1 MTLPAKP
8 KLHNG
13 FKITENLFIKK
24 RIERAFFVEIY
35 ELSDNNFLY
44 LIINQQPDQIEH
56 KVKNLNHIRIKIDN
70 SELLGIIEPVHS
82 LEKIAN
88 IIERLNY
95 NRGFAS
101 VAGMQGLKQLLTRD
115 IIRPLLNPEE
125 YHKFKLSIPN
135 GILLYGPPGCGKT
148 FIVRKL
154 AEELNYHF
162 IEVHHR
168 DITSPFIHESASKIV
183 EIFEKAKINAPTII
197 FFDEIE
203 GIVPKREN
211 LESTSHYKQE
221 EVNEFLRQLND
232 AGKHNILVVG
242 ATNMPQLIDPAILR
256 SGRMDKRIYVSPPD
270 LEARKEL
277 FKLYLIERP
286 HTKTINF
293 DKLAKISE
301 GFSCSDIEFVV
312 SESARV
318 AIDQDKS
325 EIDEEIL
332 EEEIVRSSAS
342 ITLEEIEQY
351 KKFSDID
358 RTPYI
363 Q

>member
-1 MTLPAKP
+1 MTFQAKP
-8 KLHNG
+8 KLYNG
-13 FKITENLFIKK
+13 FKIADNLFIKK
-24 RIERAFFVEIY
+24 RIERAYFVEIY

-44 LIINQQPDQIEH
+44 LIMNRQPEQIEH
-56 KVKNLNHIRIKIDN
+56 KVKNLNHIRIKIDD
-70 SELLGIIEPVHS
+70 SELLGIIVPAHS
-82 LEKIAN
+82 VEKISN
-88 IIERLNY
+88 IIERLDY
-95 NRGFAS
+95 NRGFAC
-101 VAGMQGLKQLLTRD
+101 VAGMHGLKQLLIRD
-115 IIRPLLNPEE
+115 IIRPILNPEE
-125 YHKFKLSIPN
+125 YQKFKLSIPN

-162 IEVHHR
+162 IEVNHQ
-168 DITSPFIHESASKIV
+168 DISSSFIHESASKIA
-183 EIFEKAKINAPTII
+183 EIFEKGKINAPTII

-211 LESTSHYKQE
+211 LGSISQYKQE

-242 ATNMPQLIDPAILR
+242 ASNMPHLIDPAILR
-256 SGRMDKRIYVSPPD
+256 SGRIDKKIYVPLPD

-277 FKLYLIERP
+277 FKLYLVDRP
-286 HTKTINF
+286 HVKTINF
-293 DKLAKISE
+293 NKLATISD
-301 GFSCSDIEFVV
+301 GFTCSDIEFIV

-318 AIDQDKS
+318 AIDQNKS
-325 EIDEEIL
+325 EIDEEII
-332 EEEIVRSSAS
+332 ETEIVRSSAS

-351 KKFSDID
+351 KKFDDND
-358 RTPYI
+358 RTTYI